1 MKNSISRSHRLSA
14 AAVIAG
20 TLLAASC
27 HNGITDTAL
36 AVQLPGVISPTSTQT
51 VAGAVSLATG
61 ARSRLRAATAGTGS
75 GNEAGAG
82 TESSWLF
89 GGLLA
94 DEWTTSSTFIQNDE
108 ADERRIS
115 LSNSTVTTQFRV
127 VNAVRTAAQ
136 QAIVANKAVRAT
148 ALTDIGEMYF
158 IRGFGEMQ
166 IASDWCNGTPLSDAS
181 GATIVY
187 AGPSSN
193 SDVFKRAIASFDTA
207 LVNLSATD
215 ATTITIRNAARV
227 ARARAQQGIN
237 DIAGAAVTVAGIPTS
252 FSYDLTFA
260 PSSGDNILWSQPLSQ
275 FRYSVGD
282 TVVKTSA
289 GTFIAHAGIPFG
301 TTNDP
306 RVPTKSGTT
315 KAQDGSVFVVTTTL
329 WGQSTTVSLVNGLDA
344 RLIEAE
350 AFLAAGDIV
359 NYLATLNALRAAPP
373 KIGTLT
379 IAPMPALTDPGTATT
394 RQAQLFSE
402 KAYWTFGRGQR
413 LFDMRRLERQ
423 YGWPDAQV
431 FPTGTHY
438 RGIAYGTDVNL
449 PVPQDELNN
458 NPLAVNGCTDRK
470 P

>member
-1 MKNSISRSHRLSA
+1 MIVGALLS
-14 AAVIAG
+14 
-20 TLLAASC
+20 ASC
-27 HNGITDTAL
+27 HNSVTDTVL
-36 AVQLPGVISPTSTQT
+36 AVQLPGIIAPASAAT
-51 VAGAVSLATG
+51 VSGAIALATG
-61 ARSRLRAATAGTGS
+61 ARSRLRSMTAGS
-75 GNEAGAG
+75 
-82 TESSWLF
+82 ESSWLF
-89 GGLLA
+89 GGLLG

-115 LSNSTVTTQFRV
+115 LTNSTVTTQFRT
-127 VNAVRTAAQ
+127 VNQARTAAQ
-136 QAIVANKAVRAT
+136 QAINANKLLRPT
-148 ALTDIGEMYF
+148 ALTDIGEMYL
-158 IRGFGEMQ
+158 IRGFAEMQ

-181 GATIVY
+181 GATIVF

-193 SDVFKRAIASFDTA
+193 DAVFRRAMASFDTA
-207 LVNLSATD
+207 LTYLTATD
-215 ATTITIRNAARV
+215 ATTLIIKNAVKV

-237 DIAGAAVTVAGIPTS
+237 DIAGAAATVAGIPTS

-260 PSSGDNILWSQPLSQ
+260 TSSGDNILWSQPLSQ

-289 GTFIAHAGIPFG
+289 GTFIAHASIPFG

-306 RVPTKSGTT
+306 RVPTKTGTT
-315 KAQDGSVFVVTTTL
+315 KAQDGSVFVVTTSI
-329 WGQSTTVSLVNGLDA
+329 WAQSTTVSLVNGLDA

-350 AFLAAGDIV
+350 AFLKAGDMT

-373 KIGTLT
+373 KIGTLQPAAM
-379 IAPMPALTDPGTATT
+379 APLTDPGTATA

-423 YGWPDAQV
+423 YAWPDSLV

-438 RGIAYGTDVNL
+438 RGVMYGTDVNL

-458 NPLAVNGCTDRK
+458 NPLSGNGCTDRK

>member
-1 MKNSISRSHRLSA
+1 MA
-14 AAVIAG
+14 AAA
-20 TLLAASC
+20 LLAAACQSSV
-27 HNGITDTAL
+27 TDTLL
-36 AVQLPGVISPTSTQT
+36 AVQLPSIINPSSAST
-51 VAGAVSLATG
+51 VDGAIALATG
-61 ARSRLRAATAGTGS
+61 ARARLRNMTAGG
-75 GNEAGAG
+75 
-82 TESSWLF
+82 ESSWLF
-89 GGLLA
+89 GGLLG

-115 LSNSTVTTQFRV
+115 LNNGTVTNEFRA
-127 VNAVRTAAQ
+127 VNQTRTAAQ
-136 QAIVANKAVRAT
+136 QAINANKALRPT
-148 ALTDIGEMYF
+148 ALTDIGEMYL
-158 IRGFGEMQ
+158 IRGFAEMQ

-181 GATIVY
+181 GVTVIY

-193 SDVFKRAIASFDTA
+193 DAVFKRAIASFDTA
-207 LVNLSATD
+207 KTYLTATD
-215 ATTITIRNAARV
+215 ATTLMIKNAVLV

-237 DIAGAAVTVAGIPTS
+237 DISGAAVTVAGIPTA
-252 FSYDLTFA
+252 FSYDLTFSA
-260 PSSGDNILWSQPLSQ
+260 AGDNTLWAQPFSAL
-275 FRYSVGD
+275 RYSVGD
-282 TVVKTSA
+282 TIVKTSA
-289 GTFIAHAGIPFG
+289 GTFIAKPGIPFG

-315 KAQDGSVFVVTTTL
+315 KAQDGSVFVVTTSIWL
-329 WGQSTTVSLVNGLDA
+329 QSTTVSLVNGLDA

-350 AFLAAGDIV
+350 AFLSAGNSV
-359 NYLATLNALRAAPP
+359 SYLATLNALRAAPP
-373 KIGTLT
+373 KIGA
-379 IAPMPALTDPGTATT
+379 IQPAAMAPLTDPGTATA

-423 YGWPDAQV
+423 YGWADNQV

-458 NPLAVNGCTDRK
+458 NPLAGNGCTDRK

>member
-1 MKNSISRSHRLSA
+1 MTYRISRRALRSITTTA
-14 AAVIAG
+14 CAVGAVV
-20 TLLAASC
+20 LAASC
-27 HNGITDTAL
+27 RNSVTDTVL
-36 AVQLPGVISPTSTQT
+36 AVQLPSVIAPSATTTIS
-51 VAGAVSLATG
+51 GAIALTTG
-61 ARSRLRAATAGTGS
+61 ARSRLRDAT
-75 GNEAGAG
+75 AG

-115 LSNSTVTTQFRV
+115 LSNSTVTAQFRT
-127 VNAVRTAAQ
+127 VNRARTGAQ
-136 QAIVANKAVRAT
+136 QAINANLKVRPTAT
-148 ALTDIGEMYF
+148 TDIGEMYLV
-158 IRGFGEMQ
+158 RGFAEMT
-166 IASDWCNGTPLSDAS
+166 IAQDWCNGTPLTDAS
-181 GATIVY
+181 GPTVVY

-193 SDVFKRAIASFDTA
+193 DAVFKRAIASFDTA
-207 LVNLSATD
+207 LTYLTATD
-215 ATTITIRNAARV
+215 ATTILIKQAV
-227 ARARAQQGIN
+227 LVSHARAQLGIN
-237 DIAGAAVTVAGIPTS
+237 DIAGAAAKVAGIPTS

-260 PSSGDNILWSQPLSQ
+260 TSSGDNILWSQPASQ
-275 FRYSVGD
+275 LRYSVGD
-282 TVVKTSA
+282 TIVKTSA
-289 GTFIAHAGIPFG
+289 GSFIEHSSIPFG

-306 RVPTKSGTT
+306 RVPTKTGTT
-315 KAQDGSVFVVTTTL
+315 KAQDGSVFVVTTPI
-329 WGQSTTVSLVNGLDA
+329 WAQSTTVSLVNGLDA

-350 AFLAAGDIV
+350 AFLAAGNIPS
-359 NYLATLNALRAAPP
+359 YLATLNALRANPP

-379 IAPMPALTDPGTATT
+379 IAPMPPLTDPGTTT
-394 RQAQLFSE
+394 ARQAQLFSE

-413 LFDMRRLERQ
+413 LSDMRRLERQ

-458 NPLAVNGCTDRK
+458 NPLSGNGCTDRK

>member
-1 MKNSISRSHRLSA
+1 MMNIISRGQRSSA

-20 TLLAASC
+20 AFLAASC

-36 AVQLPGVISPTSTQT
+36 AVQLPGVISPSSTET
-51 VAGAVSLATG
+51 IAGAVALATG
-61 ARSRLRAATAGTGS
+61 ARSRLRTATAG
-75 GNEAGAG
+75 A
-82 TESSWLF
+82 ESSWMF
-89 GGLLA
+89 GGLLG

-108 ADERRIS
+108 ADERRVS
-115 LSNSTVTTQFRV
+115 LSNSSVTTQFRS
-127 VNAVRTAAQ
+127 VNQARTAAQ
-136 QAIVANKAVRAT
+136 QAIVANKAVRPT
-148 ALTDIGEMYF
+148 FTTDIGEMFF
-158 IRGFGEMQ
+158 IRGFAEMQ

-181 GATIVY
+181 GATVVY
-187 AGPSSN
+187 AGPSTN
-193 SDVFKRAIASFDTA
+193 DQVFRRAMASFDTA
-207 LVNLSATD
+207 LTYLTATD
-215 ATTITIRNAARV
+215 ATTIIIKNAAKV

-237 DIAGAAVTVAGIPTS
+237 DISGAAATVAGIPTS

-260 PSSGDNILWSQPLSQ
+260 TSSGDNILWSQALSQ

-301 TTNDP
+301 TTHDP
-306 RVPTKSGTT
+306 RVPTTSGTT
-315 KAQDGSVFVVTTTL
+315 KAQDGSVFVVTTSI
-329 WGQSTTVSLVNGLDA
+329 WAQSTTVSLVNGLDA

-350 AFLAAGDIV
+350 AFLKAGDIV
-359 NYLATLNALRAAPP
+359 NYLVTLNALRAAPP

-379 IAPMPALTDPGTATT
+379 ISPMAALTDPGTATT

-423 YGWPDAQV
+423 YGWADSLV

>member
-1 MKNSISRSHRLSA
+1 MKNSISRGQRSSA
-14 AAVIAG
+14 AAIIAG
-20 TLLAASC
+20 ALVAAAC
-27 HNGITDTAL
+27 HNSITETVL
-36 AVQLPGVISPTSTQT
+36 AVQLPGIIAPASAAT
-51 VAGAVSLATG
+51 VSGAVALATG
-61 ARSRLRAATAGTGS
+61 ARSRLRSMTAGSLPG
-75 GNEAGAG
+75 G

-89 GGLLA
+89 GGLLG

-108 ADERRIS
+108 ADERRVS
-115 LSNSTVTTQFRV
+115 LSNATVTTQFRG
-127 VNAVRTAAQ
+127 VNQARTAAQ
-136 QAIVANKAVRAT
+136 QAINANKLVRPT
-148 ALTDIGEMYF
+148 ALTDIGEMYL
-158 IRGFGEMQ
+158 IRGFAELQ

-181 GATIVY
+181 GPTVVF

-193 SDVFKRAIASFDTA
+193 DAVFRRSMASFDTA
-207 LVNLSATD
+207 LTWLTATD
-215 ATTITIRNAARV
+215 ATTLIIKNAVKV
-227 ARARAQQGIN
+227 ARGRAQQGIN

-260 PSSGDNILWSQPLSQ
+260 PSSGDNILWSQPVSQ
-275 FRYSVGD
+275 GRYSVGD
-282 TVVKTSA
+282 TIVKTSA
-289 GTFIAHAGIPFG
+289 GSFVAHASIPFG

-306 RVPTKSGTT
+306 RVPTVRGTS
-315 KAQDGSVFVVTTTL
+315 KGQDGSVFLVTTPI
-329 WGQSTTVSLVNGLDA
+329 WQQSTTVSLVNGLDA

-350 AFLAAGDIV
+350 AFLSSGNIAG
-359 NYLATLNALRAAPP
+359 YLATLNALRAAPP
-373 KIGTLT
+373 KLGSIQPSLM
-379 IAPMPALTDPGTATT
+379 APLADPGTATT

-423 YGWPDAQV
+423 YGWADSLV

-438 RGIAYGTDVNL
+438 RGITYGTDVNL